1 MATVYPL
8 STYSLATI
16 AVTVASASGTPT
28 YIWSAAVPSGAKGKS
43 GILQMFFNLYVG
55 TNFFA
60 GQTFNY
66 GIYVDGVALA
76 IGDSTTIQY
85 TQSAATGYAI
95 SSGGVLRG
103 TNGFL
108 GYNPLI
114 VPVSFSSGA
123 SVIQIGIT
131 NSSLAMS
138 SVTSV
143 SPHVTAYQLS
153 AAGTADTSNS
163 IPKNLFAASGL
174 GNYTVPT
181 TVQGGGVQ
189 GVFIYCWGCT
199 GVSYGGSTGSGG
211 FASGYYPCT
220 AGTVLQYIVGG
231 GTSTSAGN
239 LLYGGNG
246 PGNGNASGGAFSG
259 VFLSNAGGIVQS
271 NVLVIAGGAGTS
283 MNSACGGGGGGG
295 GTYLTNASGVGYSGS
310 AAYIYASGFAANT
323 GGTLSAGGSGSAGS
337 GSALLGGG
345 TLNNGSGGGGGYYG
359 GGGGNFS
366 TTNGGAGGGSSFAAN
381 AISGP
386 TFSPGTTPTNAGQI
400 LYPPGGSTSP
410 YYYSNAT
417 SNFGYGGL
425 NIPNASGY
433 YGYGLVAI
441 VPAIGA
447 SANQIGVQANIFV
460 V

>member
-1 MATVYPL
+1 MATVYSL
-8 STYSLATI
+8 SSYSLATI
-16 AVTVASASGTPT
+16 ALTVASGSGTPT
-28 YIWSAAVPSGAKGKS
+28 YIWSAAVPSGAKGKA
-43 GILQMFFNLYVG
+43 GILQLFFNLYVA

-85 TQSAATGYAI
+85 TQTAATGYAL

-153 AAGTADTSNS
+153 AAGSANTGNS
-163 IPKNLFAASGL
+163 IPQNVFGASGL

-181 TVQGGGVQ
+181 TVQGGAVQ
-189 GVFIYCWGCT
+189 GVYLYCWGSSAC
-199 GVSYGGSTGSGG
+199 SYGGSCGSGG
-211 FASGYYPCT
+211 FVSGYYPCS
-220 AGTVLQYIVGG
+220 AGTNLQFVVGG
-231 GTSTSAGN
+231 CLTSTYNVVTYGGSGQG
-239 LLYGGNG
+239 GGNG
-246 PGNGNASGGAFSG
+246 GGAFSG

-271 NVLVIAGGAGTS
+271 NVLIIAGGGGESGSGAVAS
-283 MNSACGGGGGGG
+283 GGGGGAGA
-295 GTYLTNASGVGYSGS
+295 YASNASGIGYCGGSG
-310 AAYIYASGFAANT
+310 YIYGSGYTTST
-323 GGTLSAGGSGSAGS
+323 GGTLSAGGAGTTTN
-337 GSALLGGG
+337 GSALQGGAG
-345 TLNNGSGGGGGYYG
+345 GYDGGGGGYYG
-359 GGGGNFS
+359 GGGTAATSYAG
-366 TTNGGAGGGSSFAAN
+366 GGGSSFAAN
-381 AISGP
+381 AVLGP
-386 TFSPGTTPTNAGQI
+386 TFLAGTTATNSGQI
-400 LYPPGGSTSP
+400 LYPPGGVSSP

-417 SNFGYGGL
+417 SNFGYGGS
-425 NIPNASGY
+425 NIPNSSGY
-433 YGYGLVAI
+433 YAYGLVAI